1 MTAARITTPP
11 RIDIPNGR
19 AIVFP
24 PRRNHRKEEQAGNL
38 SGAERRAQ
46 ITPTGLCHSSTT
58 LLLPVWT
65 SARGH
70 KIIRISG
77 MRPPRRNV
85 QNVKTTA
92 GLATDAAR
100 DETMAREFK
109 LPDIGEGVH
118 EGEVVKWFVKEGD
131 PVKENDPIVE
141 VMTDKVTVQI
151 PSPVTGK
158 ILQLRAKEGEVVK
171 VGSTLIVFGEAG
183 EAAPPPPAAPPPTA
197 PPPAPA
203 RTDAP
208 PAPSSTGDVL
218 AAPAVRRLAKEL
230 NVNLAAVR
238 GSGPQGRLSEDDVR
252 KAAHGPTRTTVVA
265 PPPAAAVAPSGSEQ
279 RIPIHGLRK
288 RIFEKMAKSNVTA
301 AHFTYVEE
309 VDMTQLVHLRDH
321 LKPTADRK
329 GVKLTFL
336 PFFVKAILAALVE
349 FPTLNASVDDE
360 RGEIVVKGYYNIGM
374 ATATD
379 EGLTVTVVH
388 DADKKGLWDLA
399 KEIERLA
406 AAARDKKLSLQEVQG
421 STFTITS
428 LGKEGGIFATPI
440 INWPEVAIL
449 GIHKIEKRPVVRDDQ
464 IAIREMMY
472 MSCSFDHARSEEHTS
487 ELQSRSDLVCR
498 LLL

>member
-1 MTAARITTPP
+1 MASPHAHARIRRRPDPATPRTTPMAKYRSAFKSSVVPVSRKGRTRASRTTKLAIAIKIRMTAARITSPP
-11 RIDIPNGR
+11 RIYTPNGR
-19 AIVFP
+19 AIVSP
-24 PRRNHRKEEQAGNL
+24 PRLNHRKEEQAGNL

-58 LLLPVWT
+58 LLLPIWT

-77 MRPPRRNV
+77 MRLRDGTCKMLRRPRGLRRT
-85 QNVKTTA
+85 QRETA
-92 GLATDAAR
+92 R
-100 DETMAREFK
+100 
-109 LPDIGEGVH
+109 
-118 EGEVVKWFVKEGD
+118 
-131 PVKENDPIVE
+131 
-141 VMTDKVTVQI
+141 
-151 PSPVTGK
+151 
-158 ILQLRAKEGEVVK
+158 
-171 VGSTLIVFGEAG
+171 
-183 EAAPPPPAAPPPTA
+183 PTA

-288 RIFEKMAKSNVTA
+288 RIFEKIAKSNVTA

-349 FPTLNASVDDE
+349 FPALNASVDDE
-360 RGEIVVKGYYNIGM
+360 RGEIVVKGYYNI
-374 ATATD
+374 
-379 EGLTVTVVH
+379 
-388 DADKKGLWDLA
+388 
-399 KEIERLA
+399 
-406 AAARDKKLSLQEVQG
+406 
-421 STFTITS
+421 
-428 LGKEGGIFATPI
+428 
-440 INWPEVAIL
+440 
-449 GIHKIEKRPVVRDDQ
+449 
-464 IAIREMMY
+464 AIREMMY
-472 MSCSFDHARSEEHTS
+472 MSCSFDHRVVDGHVGAAFVQAVRNYLEHPATIFV
-487 ELQSRSDLVCR
+487 ETG
-498 LLL
+498 